1 MIRCYNCGADI
12 GENEVECPYCHASQ
26 HENAEKK
33 YMNDLY
39 SMNDTMDQMD
49 DNAIR
54 TELKTTLKHSII
66 MAAIFAVCIVSG
78 SLIGV
83 AKYKSYHDNSKERR
97 EIIESYEWYDNNI
110 DKLDEM
116 YNAGNFAQID
126 DFLSSEDIYKNG
138 KAVKYWKHYAI
149 VRLYSYYYRYILNYM
164 DDDSSYYYNYESSY
178 TSTYRY
184 CVDFVSERNKC
195 LTGNNNVY
203 SYYSLTD
210 RDVVIAGEWV
220 NKVESFVHDNLKVTK
235 EEFANDVKNYD
246 SYSYDDLKQRA
257 LVYYDRMK

>member
-12 GENEVECPYCHASQ
+12 EDDAVECPYCHASQ

-54 TELKTTLKHSII
+54 TELKTTLKHSLV
-66 MAAIFAVCIVSG
+66 MAAIFAVCIVIG
-78 SLIGV
+78 SFIGV
-83 AKYKSYHDNSKERR
+83 TKYKSYHNNSKERKQ
-97 EIIESYEWYDNNI
+97 IIESYEWYDNNV
-110 DKLDEM
+110 DKLDDM
-116 YNAGNFAQID
+116 YKAG
-126 DFLSSEDIYKNG
+126 DFKGLDEFVSLDSYGNNR
-138 KAVKYWKHYAI
+138 AVKYWKHYAI

-164 DDDSSYYYNYESSY
+164 DDGNDYYYKYESSY
-178 TSTYRY
+178 ISTYRY

-195 LTGNNNVY
+195 LTYNNNVY

-210 RDVVIAGEWV
+210 DDTVIAGEWV
-220 NKVESFVHDNLKVTK
+220 SKVESFVCDNLKVTK
-235 EEFANDVKNYD
+235 EEFANDVKNDD

>member
-12 GENEVECPYCHASQ
+12 EDDAVECPYCHASQ

-54 TELKTTLKHSII
+54 IELKTTLKYSLV
-66 MAAIFAVCIVSG
+66 MAAIFAVCIVIG
-78 SLIGV
+78 SFIGV
-83 AKYKSYHDNSKERR
+83 AEYKSYHNNSKERKQ
-97 EIIESYEWYDNNI
+97 IIESYEWYDNNL
-110 DKLDEM
+110 DKLNDM
-116 YNAGNFAQID
+116 YKARDFNGID
-126 DFLSSEDIYKNG
+126 DFISSDGDNR
-138 KAVKYWKHYAI
+138 AVKYWNHYAI

-164 DDDSSYYYNYESSY
+164 DDSSDYYYNYESSY

-195 LTGNNNVY
+195 LTSNNNVY
-203 SYYSLTD
+203 SYYALTGD
-210 RDVVIAGEWV
+210 DIALTGEWV
-220 NKVESFVHDNLKVTK
+220 SKVENFVYDNLKVTK
-235 EEFANDVKNYD
+235 EEFADDITNYD

-257 LVYYDRMK
+257 LVYYNRMK

>member
-1 MIRCYNCGADI
+1 MMLAIGNNSIEDFEDYQLMVIEGKQLSKRLTKGDVITVYGRYTDVNNFDI
-12 GENEVECPYCHASQ
+12 DGKSHIFPTIKSINLIQLGSNEDTNYRFNLDTAKTVAEYIFGKDIKISSPVKGE
-26 HENAEKK
+26 
-33 YMNDLY
+33 D
-39 SMNDTMDQMD
+39 
-49 DNAIR
+49 
-54 TELKTTLKHSII
+54 
-66 MAAIFAVCIVSG
+66 
-78 SLIGV
+78 
-83 AKYKSYHDNSKERR
+83 
-97 EIIESYEWYDNNI
+97 YD
-110 DKLDEM
+110 
-116 YNAGNFAQID
+116 
-126 DFLSSEDIYKNG
+126 
-138 KAVKYWKHYAI
+138 
-149 VRLYSYYYRYILNYM
+149 
-164 DDDSSYYYNYESSY
+164 YESSY

-210 RDVVIAGEWV
+210 SDVVITDEWV